1 MSRRRISVSILLTAV
16 TLLLWAS
23 VASAHVTVQPQEVAR
38 GSYEVFTVRVPSET
52 KDTHTVE
59 VRVAVPDGVN
69 ITRTEPKPGWTTE
82 LEREDNRIV
91 SVAWKAEGEGLAD
104 TEFAE
109 FRMQGRVADDATEL
123 VWRAY
128 QTYADGSL
136 AEWIGAPDTGSPMP
150 ASLTKV
156 VEGAAQSD
164 GHSHGGASTDAGTP
178 AGESPANA
186 GEASGNADAA
196 AGETPEQGSEL
207 AGTSNFSKVT
217 LGIAI
222 LAVVLAAL
230 ALLVVMMRGRKA

>member
-164 GHSHGGASTDAGTP
+164 GHSHGGAAGEASGSTGSAGEASSDAGTP
-178 AGESPANA
+178 AE
-186 GEASGNADAA
+186 D
-196 AGETPEQGSEL
+196 TPEEGAQL

-230 ALLVVMMRGRKA
+230 ALFMAMLRGRKA

>member
-1 MSRRRISVSILLTAV
+1 LSRRRISVSILLTAV

-164 GHSHGGASTDAGTP
+164 GHSHGGAAGEASGSTGSAGEASSDAGTP
-178 AGESPANA
+178 AE
-186 GEASGNADAA
+186 D
-196 AGETPEQGSEL
+196 TPEEGAQL

-230 ALLVVMMRGRKA
+230 ALFMAMLRGRKA

>member
-1 MSRRRISVSILLTAV
+1 M

-164 GHSHGGASTDAGTP
+164 GHSHGGAAGEASGSTGSAGEASSDAGTP
-178 AGESPANA
+178 AE
-186 GEASGNADAA
+186 D
-196 AGETPEQGSEL
+196 TPEEGAQL

-230 ALLVVMMRGRKA
+230 ALFMAMLRGRKA

>member
-1 MSRRRISVSILLTAV
+1 MSRGRISVSILLTAV

-23 VASAHVTVQPQEVAR
+23 VASAHVTVQPEEVAR

-164 GHSHGGASTDAGTP
+164 GHSHGGAAGEASGSTDSAGEASSDAGTP
-178 AGESPANA
+178 AE
-186 GEASGNADAA
+186 D
-196 AGETPEQGSEL
+196 TPEEGAQL

-230 ALLVVMMRGRKA
+230 ALFMAMLRGRKA